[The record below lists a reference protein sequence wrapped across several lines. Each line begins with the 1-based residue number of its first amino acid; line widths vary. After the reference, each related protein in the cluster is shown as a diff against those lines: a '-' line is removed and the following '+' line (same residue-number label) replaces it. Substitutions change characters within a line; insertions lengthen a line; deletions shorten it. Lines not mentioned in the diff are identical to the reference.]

1 MKGVAIERE
10 APAVEDGEFKRHLPK
25 AEALAVWRLMQDDVV
40 REVYFRADAHAAV
53 LVLECADADAAR
65 AALGGLP
72 VVQAGLITF
81 EVIPLAAYP
90 GFARLFATEQ

>member
-1 MKGVAIERE
+1 MKVLAIERE
-10 APAVEDGEFKRHLPK
+10 APAGEDGQFTPHLLK
-25 AEALAVWRLMQDDVV
+25 AEALAVWGLMQDDVV

-72 VVQAGLITF
+72 LVQAGLIIF
-81 EVIPLAAYP
+81 EVIPLTAYP